1 MINLNGELQS
11 ATSPLFSVH
20 NRGFLYGD
28 AVFETLRYSQNHL
41 HFWEDHYFRLMAAMR
56 VFRMKIP
63 MSFTPEF
70 LEQECLRVVE
80 AQSNTAPSWR
90 IRLSVFR
97 NDGGVYL
104 PTTRNVGYVIEAK
117 PLENETYKS
126 KEDYKVELFKDY
138 YVQKSMLSNLKSN
151 NKALNVIGSIFMQEQ
166 GFDNGIL
173 VNDDK
178 EVVEFLNGNIFVV
191 DGELMRTPPLSSGC
205 LDGVMRKQ
213 LLRLAKK
220 QGISCIEEKISPFDL
235 QQVQEVFMT
244 NSITGIQPV
253 SSYRRTDYQNTV
265 SLQMLR
271 ALNESISSSQDK

>member
-11 ATSPLFSVH
+11 ATSPPFSVH

-41 HFWEDHYFRLMAAMR
+41 HFWEDHYFRLMAAVR
-56 VFRMKIP
+56 VFRMNIP

>member
-1 MINLNGELQS
+1 MINLNGALQS

-28 AVFETLRYSQNHL
+28 AVFETLRYSQNHI

-56 VFRMKIP
+56 VFRMPIP
-63 MSFTPEF
+63 MRFTLEF
-70 LEQECLRVVE
+70 LEQECLRVIE
-80 AQSNTAPSWR
+80 AQSITSPSWR

-104 PTTRNVGYVIEAK
+104 PASRDVSYVIEAK
-117 PLENETYKS
+117 PIEEEKYAS
-126 KEDYKVELFKDY
+126 KQSYNVELFKDY

-151 NKALNVIGSIFMQEQ
+151 NKALQVIGSIFMQEQ

-178 EVVEFLNGNIFVV
+178 EIVEFLNGNLFVV
-191 DGELMRTPPLSSGC
+191 DGGMLRTPPLTAGC

-213 LLRLAKK
+213 IIRLAKK
-220 QGISCIEEKISPFDL
+220 ENISCVEEKISPFDL

-244 NSITGIQPV
+244 NAITGIQPV
-253 SSYRRTDYQNTV
+253 SSYRRTDYQDTV
-265 SLQMLR
+265 ALQLQR
-271 ALNESISSSQDK
+271 ALNESVSSVQEK

>member
-1 MINLNGELQS
+1 MINLNGALQS

-28 AVFETLRYSQNHL
+28 AVFETLRFGQNQL
-41 HFWEDHYFRLMAAMR
+41 HFWEDHYFRLMSAMR
-56 VFRMKIP
+56 VFRMNIP
-63 MSFTPEF
+63 MTFTPEF
-70 LEQECLRVVE
+70 LEQECIRVVE
-80 AQSNTAPSWR
+80 AQSSISSSWR

-104 PTTRNVGYVIEAK
+104 PASREVSYVIEAK
-117 PLENETYKS
+117 PLDEKTYIS
-126 KEDYKVELFKDY
+126 KERYNVELFKDY

-173 VNDDK
+173 LNDDK
-178 EVVEFLNGNIFVV
+178 EVVEFLNGNLFVV
-191 DGELMRTPPLSSGC
+191 DGDVLRTPPLTSGC
-205 LDGVMRKQ
+205 LDGIMRKQ
-213 LLRLAKK
+213 VMRLAKK
-220 QGISCIEEKISPFDL
+220 QNISCVEEKISPFDL

-253 SSYRRTDYQNTV
+253 SSYRRTDYQITIA
-265 SLQMLR
+265 LQLQY
-271 ALNESISSSQDK
+271 ALNESVSSGQEK

>member
-1 MINLNGELQS
+1 MINLNGALQS

-28 AVFETLRYSQNHL
+28 AVFETLRYSQNHI
-41 HFWEDHYFRLMAAMR
+41 HFSEDHYFRLMAAMR
-56 VFRMKIP
+56 VFRMPIP
-63 MSFTPEF
+63 MRFTPEF
-70 LEQECLRVVE
+70 LKQECLRVIE
-80 AQSNTAPSWR
+80 AQSITSPSWR

-104 PTTRNVGYVIEAK
+104 PASRDVSYVIEAK
-117 PLENETYKS
+117 PIEEEKYAS
-126 KEDYKVELFKDY
+126 KQSYNVELFKDY

-151 NKALNVIGSIFMQEQ
+151 NKALQVIGSIFMQEQ

-178 EVVEFLNGNIFVV
+178 EIVEFLNGNLFVV
-191 DGELMRTPPLSSGC
+191 DGGMLRTPPLTAGC

-213 LLRLAKK
+213 IIRLAKK
-220 QGISCIEEKISPFDL
+220 ENISCVEEKISPFDL

-244 NSITGIQPV
+244 NAITGIQPV
-253 SSYRRTDYQNTV
+253 SSYRRTDYQDTV
-265 SLQMLR
+265 ALQLQR
-271 ALNESISSSQDK
+271 ALNESVSSVQEK

>member
-1 MINLNGELQS
+1 MINLNGALQS

-28 AVFETLRYSQNHL
+28 AVFETLRFGQNQL

-56 VFRMKIP
+56 VFRMNIP
-63 MSFTPEF
+63 MTFTPEF
-70 LEQECLRVVE
+70 LEQECIRVVE
-80 AQSNTAPSWR
+80 AQSSTSSSWR

-104 PTTRNVGYVIEAK
+104 PASRDVSYVIEAK
-117 PLENETYKS
+117 PLDEETYTS
-126 KEDYKVELFKDY
+126 KEGYNVELFKDY

-178 EVVEFLNGNIFVV
+178 EVVEFLNGNLFVV
-191 DGELMRTPPLSSGC
+191 DGDVLRTPPLTSGC
-205 LDGVMRKQ
+205 LDGIMRKQ
-213 LLRLAKK
+213 VMRLAKK
-220 QGISCIEEKISPFDL
+220 QNISCVEENISPFDL

-253 SSYRRTDYQNTV
+253 SSYRRTDYQNTIA
-265 SLQMLR
+265 LQLQY
-271 ALNESISSSQDK
+271 ALNESVSSGQEK

>member
-1 MINLNGELQS
+1 MINLNGELQ
-11 ATSPLFSVH
+11 AVTSPLFSVQ

-41 HFWEDHYFRLMAAMR
+41 LFWEDHYFRLMAAMR
-56 VFRMKIP
+56 VFRMNIP
-63 MSFTPEF
+63 MAFTPEF

-80 AQSNTAPSWR
+80 AQSTSSPSWR

-104 PTTRNVGYVIEAK
+104 PASRDVSYVIEAK
-117 PLENETYKS
+117 PLNSETYSS
-126 KEDYKVELFKDY
+126 KETYTVELFKDY

-178 EVVEFLNGNIFVV
+178 EVVEFLNGNLFVV
-191 DGELMRTPPLSSGC
+191 DAGVLRTPPLSAGC
-205 LDGVMRKQ
+205 LDGIMRKQ
-213 LLRLAKK
+213 LIRLAKK
-220 QGISCIEEKISPFDL
+220 HGITCLEEKISPFDL

-244 NSITGIQPV
+244 NSISGIQPV
-253 SSYRRTDYQNTV
+253 SSYRRTAYQNTIA
-265 SLQMLR
+265 LQLLR
-271 ALNESISSSQDK
+271 ALNKSVSSNQGN

>member
-1 MINLNGELQS
+1 MVNLNGALQS

-28 AVFETLRYSQNHL
+28 AVFETLRYSHNHL

-56 VFRMKIP
+56 VFRMNIP

-80 AQSNTAPSWR
+80 VQNTNAPSWR
-90 IRLSVFR
+90 IRLTVFR

-104 PTTRNVGYVIEAK
+104 PATRDVSYVIEAK
-117 PLENETYKS
+117 PLKEEFYTS
-126 KEDYKVELFKDY
+126 KDNYGVELFKDY

-173 VNDDK
+173 INDDK

-191 DGELMRTPPLSSGC
+191 DGGVLRTPPLSSGC

-213 LLRLAKK
+213 MLRLAKK
-220 QGISCIEEKISPFDL
+220 QDISCVEEKISPFDL

-253 SSYRRTDYQNTV
+253 TSYRRTEYQNTIA
-265 SLQMLR
+265 LQLQR
-271 ALNESISSSQDK
+271 LLNESVNSSQET

>member
-1 MINLNGELQS
+1 MINLNGALQS
-11 ATSPLFSVH
+11 ATSPPFSVH

-41 HFWEDHYFRLMAAMR
+41 HFLEDHYFRLMAAMR
-56 VFRMKIP
+56 VFRMHIP
-63 MSFTPEF
+63 MTFTPEF

-80 AQSNTAPSWR
+80 AQSIASPSWR

-104 PTTRNVGYVIEAK
+104 PTSRDVSYVIEAK
-117 PLENETYKS
+117 PIKEETYTSKKS
-126 KEDYKVELFKDY
+126 YNVELFKDY

-151 NKALNVIGSIFMQEQ
+151 NKALQVIGSIFMQEQ

-178 EVVEFLNGNIFVV
+178 EIVEFLNGNLFVV
-191 DGELMRTPPLSSGC
+191 DGAMLRTPPLTSGC
-205 LDGVMRKQ
+205 LDGIMRKQ
-213 LLRLAKK
+213 VMRLAKK
-220 QGISCIEEKISPFDL
+220 QNISCVEEKISPFDL

-244 NSITGIQPV
+244 NAITGIQPV
-253 SSYRRTDYQNTV
+253 SSYRRTDYQNTIA
-265 SLQMLR
+265 LQLQH
-271 ALNESISSSQDK
+271 ALNESVSSVQ

>member
-1 MINLNGELQS
+1 MINLNGALQS
-11 ATSPLFSVH
+11 ATSPPFSVH

-56 VFRMKIP
+56 VFRMHIP
-63 MSFTPEF
+63 MTFTPEF

-80 AQSNTAPSWR
+80 AQSIASPSWR

-104 PTTRNVGYVIEAK
+104 PTSRDVSYVIEAK
-117 PLENETYKS
+117 PIKEETYTS
-126 KEDYKVELFKDY
+126 KESYNVELFKDY

-151 NKALNVIGSIFMQEQ
+151 NKALQVIGSIFMQEQ

-178 EVVEFLNGNIFVV
+178 EIVEFLNGNLFVV
-191 DGELMRTPPLSSGC
+191 DGAMLRTPPLTSGC
-205 LDGVMRKQ
+205 LDGIMRKQ
-213 LLRLAKK
+213 VMRLAKK
-220 QGISCIEEKISPFDL
+220 QNISCVEEKISPFDL

-244 NSITGIQPV
+244 NAITGIQPV
-253 SSYRRTDYQNTV
+253 SSYRRTDYQNTIA
-265 SLQMLR
+265 LQLQH
-271 ALNESISSSQDK
+271 ALNESVSSVQEK

>member
-1 MINLNGELQS
+1 MINLNGELQ
-11 ATSPLFSVH
+11 AVTSPLFSVQ

-41 HFWEDHYFRLMAAMR
+41 LFWEDHYFRLMAAMR
-56 VFRMKIP
+56 VFRMNIP
-63 MSFTPEF
+63 MAFTPEF

-80 AQSNTAPSWR
+80 AQSTSSPSWR

-104 PTTRNVGYVIEAK
+104 PASRDVSYVIEAK
-117 PLENETYKS
+117 PLNSETYSS
-126 KEDYKVELFKDY
+126 KETYTVELFKDY

-178 EVVEFLNGNIFVV
+178 EVVEFLNGNLFVV
-191 DGELMRTPPLSSGC
+191 DAGVLRTPPLSAGC
-205 LDGVMRKQ
+205 LDGIMRKQ
-213 LLRLAKK
+213 LIRLAKK
-220 QGISCIEEKISPFDL
+220 HGITCLEEKISPFDL

-244 NSITGIQPV
+244 NSISGIQPV
-253 SSYRRTDYQNTV
+253 SSYRRTAYQNTIA
-265 SLQMLR
+265 LQLLR
-271 ALNESISSSQDK
+271 ALNESVSSSQGN